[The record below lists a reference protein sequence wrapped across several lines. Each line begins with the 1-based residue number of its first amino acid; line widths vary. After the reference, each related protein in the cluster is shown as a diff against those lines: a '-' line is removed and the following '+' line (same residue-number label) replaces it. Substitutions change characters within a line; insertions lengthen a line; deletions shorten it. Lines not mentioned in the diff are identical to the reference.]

1 MSNTDKRQNLK
12 AQMPAVGILKR
23 NDWGSA
29 KSYQIVCEC
38 GDPGHSHEVFVE
50 ADELNVS
57 VTIYTTA
64 KSKWWELNRWQK
76 IWTLL
81 TKGYIEYQADLIM
94 NQQQA
99 LNYAETLKSA
109 VKDVV
114 ELRKIK

>member
-1 MSNTDKRQNLK
+1 MT
-12 AQMPAVGILKR
+12 AQIPAVGILKR

-38 GDPGHSHEVFVE
+38 GDPGHDHTVFVE
-50 ADELNVS
+50 ADDINVT

-64 KSKWWELNRWQK
+64 KSKWWELNRWKK

-81 TKGYIEYQADLIM
+81 TKGYIEYEADLVM
-94 NQQQA
+94 NKQQA

-109 VKDVV
+109 VNDLA
-114 ELRKIK
+114 EFRKTK